1 VRGEGARPEAHDRV
15 TRRKVCN
22 PILGQLAEHEEP
34 IMAETLTRLDGI
46 GSQVAIL
53 LREAERLVD
62 QSGGRR
68 ISGSVARR
76 APEVLESL
84 NETIRGLQS
93 ISTAIAVVADRDL
106 GQVRAA

>member
-1 VRGEGARPEAHDRV
+1 
-15 TRRKVCN
+15 
-22 PILGQLAEHEEP
+22 
-34 IMAETLTRLDGI
+34 MAETLTRLDGI
-46 GSQVAIL
+46 GSQVAVL

-62 QSGGRR
+62 QSGGTR

-93 ISTAIAVVADRDL
+93 ISTAIAVAADRDL
-106 GQVRAA
+106 GHERAA